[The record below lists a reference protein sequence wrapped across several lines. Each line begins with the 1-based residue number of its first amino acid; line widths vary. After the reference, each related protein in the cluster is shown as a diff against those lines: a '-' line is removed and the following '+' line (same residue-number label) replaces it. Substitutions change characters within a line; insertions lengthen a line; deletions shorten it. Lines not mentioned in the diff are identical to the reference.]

1 MPFTG
6 SRRAENRHEGVV
18 ASRNGAGKAC
28 EYRLELKS
36 MLIARYIFR
45 QTASALLMILISL
58 TLIVWLT
65 SVLREI
71 NLLTSEGQTFILFLK
86 ITALT
91 IPNLIVTVAPVAYL
105 IACLH
110 TLNRL
115 NGDSELIVLSAS
127 GASVWRVFVPYITLG
142 TLVGAATLAANLFVL
157 PGAAGLLGDY
167 VSQVRADFLSQVIQP
182 GKFPELESG
191 LTIHFRDKAQNG
203 DLLGVVVHDER
214 DKKMSNTIV
223 ADRGEIINEGGRAE
237 MNLYDGQILRQQEEK
252 PNVQFIVFKTY
263 SFDMGDF
270 SAKAGPRE
278 PKVQER
284 GLEELLYPDRDSAY
298 YKANAVGIRS
308 EIHQRLSTPFYPF
321 IYAVL
326 AVLYLG
332 RPRTTREGRASL
344 LFTAFVIGAALR
356 VLGIAGVNM
365 VGKNL
370 AGLALIYGAPAALG
384 LLFTVM
390 LRFNIAAPALSLPAV
405 RLPWPRRRAPAV
417 APARGAA

>member
-1 MPFTG
+1 
-6 SRRAENRHEGVV
+6 
-18 ASRNGAGKAC
+18 
-28 EYRLELKS
+28 

-71 NLLTSEGQTFILFLK
+71 KLLTSEGQTFILFLK
-86 ITALT
+86 ITALA

-127 GASVWRVFVPYITLG
+127 GASVWRLLIPYFALG
-142 TLVGAATLAANLFVL
+142 SLVAAAIFAANIFVL
-157 PGAAGLLGDY
+157 PNAARLLGDY
-167 VSQVRADFLSQVIQP
+167 VSQVRADLLSQVLQP
-182 GKFPELESG
+182 GEFSDIEAG
-191 LTIHFRDKAQNG
+191 LTIHVRDKAQNG
-203 DLLGVVVHDER
+203 DLLGVVLHDER
-214 DKKMSNTIV
+214 DRKTSNTIV
-223 ADRGEIINEGGRAE
+223 AERGEVINDGGRAE
-237 MNLYDGQILRQQEEK
+237 MDLYDGQILRQQEEK
-252 PNVQFIVFKTY
+252 ANVQFVVFKTY

-270 SAKAGPRE
+270 TAKAGQRE

-284 GLEELLYPDRDSAY
+284 SIEELLYPDRGSAY
-298 YKANAVGIRS
+298 YQANAAGIRS
-308 EIHQRLSTPFYPF
+308 EIHQRLSTPLYSFA
-321 IYAVL
+321 YAFL

-332 RPRTTREGRASL
+332 RPRTTREGRATL
-344 LFTAFVIGAALR
+344 LFTAFVIGTALR

-370 AGLALIYGAPAALG
+370 AGLALIYGAPAALT
-384 LLFTVM
+384 LIFIVM
-390 LRFNIAAPALSLPAV
+390 LRFNIPAPALAV
-405 RLPWPRRRAPAV
+405 PDLRLPWPLRRSPA
-417 APARGAA
+417 AAHARGAA

>member
-1 MPFTG
+1 
-6 SRRAENRHEGVV
+6 
-18 ASRNGAGKAC
+18 
-28 EYRLELKS
+28 

-45 QTASALLMILISL
+45 QTASSLLIILISL

-65 SVLREI
+65 SVLRQI

-91 IPNLIVTVAPVAYL
+91 IPNLVVTVAPVAYL

-127 GASVWRVFVPYITLG
+127 GASVWRLLVPYFSLG
-142 TLVGAATLAANLFVL
+142 TLVAAAIFAANIFVL
-157 PGAAGLLGDY
+157 PQAAGLLGDY
-167 VSQVRADFLSQVIQP
+167 VSQVRADLLSQVLQP
-182 GKFPELESG
+182 GEFPDLEAG
-191 LTIHFRDKAQNG
+191 LTVHIREKG
-203 DLLGVVVHDER
+203 EKGELLGVVVHDER
-214 DKKMSNTIV
+214 DKKTSNTII
-223 ADRGEIINEGGRAE
+223 AERGEVINDGGRAE
-237 MNLYDGQILRQQEEK
+237 MDLYDGQILRKQEDK

-270 SAKAGPRE
+270 TAKAGQRE

-284 GLEELLYPDRDSAY
+284 SLEELLYPDRDSAY
-298 YKANAVGIRS
+298 YKANAAGIRS
-308 EIHQRLSTPFYPF
+308 EIHQRLSTPLYTFV
-321 IYAVL
+321 YAFL

-356 VLGIAGVNM
+356 VAGIAGVNM
-365 VGKNL
+365 VGRNP
-370 AGLALIYGAPAALG
+370 AGLALIYGAPAAIAFLSF
-384 LLFTVM
+384 LM
-390 LRFNIAAPALSLPAV
+390 LRYNIPAPDLVEAARRRYLLPWQRLRTSAPAQAK
-405 RLPWPRRRAPAV
+405 
-417 APARGAA
+417 GAA